1 MTNTDLEEIKLII
14 QEGLED
20 YKSKYSLEK
29 YRDLIKEQT
38 FTLLEQFSS
47 MSELLE
53 VPEISC
59 QENEFKI
66 IISLRAENE
75 AQERMIEL
83 LNSEIDFSINQE
95 DG

>member
-1 MTNTDLEEIKLII
+1 MTNTDLEEIKLLIK
-14 QEGLED
+14 EGLED
-20 YKSKYSLEK
+20 YKSKYPLKE

-59 QENEFKI
+59 HKNESKI
-66 IISLRAENE
+66 IISLKAENE

-83 LNSEIDFSINQE
+83 LNSEIDFSIEQE